1 MPVDALTP
9 AAGRQVTQASGVLRT
24 IGPPCC
30 PRGAGE
36 LDGVEQL
43 HAVHASRVN
52 AEIRR
57 EPQASLSV
65 PRYSST
71 GLPGATPAR
80 WG

>member
-52 AEIRR
+52 TEIRR
-57 EPQASLSV
+57 EPQLLRRRFSPLFEWW
-65 PRYSST
+65 YFFH
-71 GLPGATPAR
+71 
-80 WG
+80 